1 MIKAITTTLNG
12 NVKQRC
18 YVMNDDVI
26 HTECKCGEEL
36 YYADHTCDE
45 HEHWWCP
52 SCETSY
58 VVPYEII
65 RSFDKKQEET

>member
-12 NVKQRC
+12 NVKQRY

-36 YYADHTCDE
+36 YFDTEVDCDHENWYCPKCDVNYLV
-45 HEHWWCP
+45 P
-52 SCETSY
+52 IETY
-58 VVPYEII
+58 RYFKLKE
-65 RSFDKKQEET
+65 QQ